1 MGINNAQDLVNQLN
15 SIAETHGVELKDLEV
30 NFRQNF
36 NSDVHKANW
45 VCEDLYE
52 PHVERLEILRSVV
65 IYNDRE
71 EEDEEI

>member
-1 MGINNAQDLVNQLN
+1 MSGIRNAQDLVNQLQE
-15 SIAETHGVELKDLEV
+15 IANTHGVELKDIEI
-30 NFRQNF
+30 NFRQDF

-71 EEDEEI
+71 EED